1 MIQFKQGVDP
11 ASATAGVVPPGDE
24 ATVVRTFRKLNAVH
38 LRFKLPEQTGVA
50 AAAANQRVQTA
61 LARNQDV
68 QFVER
73 NYVYYAAQTPQQPAA
88 AQSSTESHG
97 LNDTDLGKL
106 WYLDKIGAFRAW
118 MLQKDSPNLVLAV
131 IDTGVF
137 RDHEDLVQADL
148 GQQRRVEWP
157 TWRG

>member
-50 AAAANQRVQTA
+50 AAAANQRGVRTA
-61 LARNQDV
+61 ARPESRDV

-73 NYVYYAAQTPQQPAA
+73 NYVSLRKLCRRPSSQPQLRAAPSRTG
-88 AQSSTESHG
+88 STTS
-97 LNDTDLGKL
+97 DLGTC
-106 WYLDKIGAFRAW
+106 WYLDKIAAFRAR
-118 MLQKDSPNLVLAV
+118 MLQKDSPA
-131 IDTGVF
+131 TGS
-137 RDHEDLVQADL
+137 
-148 GQQRRVEWP
+148 G
-157 TWRG
+157 T